1 MDSTTANDL
10 VGQEI
15 RGYRF
20 ENLIAQ
26 GGFGQVYRAFQPV
39 VERYVAIKVILPQY
53 ASQPNFVR
61 RFELEA
67 QLVAQLEH
75 PYIVPMYD
83 YWRDA
88 SGAYLIMRLLRGSL
102 TQLLDRIGG
111 PLQLDTAARM
121 LDQIAAALT
130 AAHRSGII
138 HRDLKPANVLLD
150 AEENAYLADFGIAKR
165 LFMMEDDSDF
175 EHFGSPAYV
184 APEQVSGDVISAQA
198 DIYSLG
204 IIVYEMLTG
213 SLPYDAPSQS
223 AILEKHLTEEVPS
236 IAPMRPDLP
245 PEVNY

>member
-150 AEENAYLADFGIAKR
+150 
-165 LFMMEDDSDF
+165 
-175 EHFGSPAYV
+175 
-184 APEQVSGDVISAQA
+184 
-198 DIYSLG
+198 
-204 IIVYEMLTG
+204 
-213 SLPYDAPSQS
+213 
-223 AILEKHLTEEVPS
+223 
-236 IAPMRPDLP
+236 
-245 PEVNY
+245 